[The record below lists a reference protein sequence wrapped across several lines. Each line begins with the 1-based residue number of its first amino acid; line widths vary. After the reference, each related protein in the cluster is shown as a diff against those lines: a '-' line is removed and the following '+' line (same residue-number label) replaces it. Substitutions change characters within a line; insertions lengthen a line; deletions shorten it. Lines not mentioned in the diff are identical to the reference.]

1 MIHSVSHQAP
11 GEAIDLWA
19 EDALVEHPNANFSS
33 PVPPAPR
40 QVRATKAS
48 PLTQSVSRPEEGPVV
63 VVIVAFGGLETPPNP
78 RTAAHGEG
86 TETER

>member
-33 PVPPAPR
+33 PTPPAPR

-63 VVIVAFGGLETPPNP
+63 VVIVASGGLETTTKP
-78 RTAAHGEG
+78 RTGRTRRGH
-86 TETER
+86 